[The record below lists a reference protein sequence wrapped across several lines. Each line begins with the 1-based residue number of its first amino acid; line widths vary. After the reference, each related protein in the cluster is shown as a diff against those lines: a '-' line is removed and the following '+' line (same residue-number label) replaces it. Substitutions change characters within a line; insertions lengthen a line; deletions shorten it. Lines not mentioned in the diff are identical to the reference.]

1 MRVLSNH
8 LIKKE
13 TPVQSTGALVASKLT
28 DPDLLVR
35 GCRMET
41 EASLDPEP
49 GSSAINQNGQI
60 VASLASYIKKKI

>member
-1 MRVLSNH
+1 MIQQR
-8 LIKKE
+8 K

-35 GCRMET
+35 GCRIET

-49 GSSAINQNGQI
+49 GSSAINQNGPPD
-60 VASLASYIKKKI
+60 ASLALCIKNKIY